1 MDTSSSQPEKKSIP
15 RFASFKPRPAP
26 PPEADRPPER
36 RSRDSSEK
44 EDRHGHHSKRH
55 RSRHRH
61 HRDHSRSRDHRRE
74 RKDIRHGHKEAHHS
88 ERELIPE
95 HRSAPQDTVK
105 LEEEASDLFVV
116 DRKGDRYNIIYGTIH
131 RYNVPFYHR
140 IGRGSVLGLPP
151 TYKIDRDT
159 AEGDALIIKAD
170 AWRSDG
176 SRTRSKSIISGVNT
190 QKTKILRIRPAPA
203 LDAAA
208 DASKDYLP
216 LKASMHQKPSDTSG
230 DEGSDDE
237 KYGYRSIHGKAKHE
251 DNLPSDMEEVS
262 DTNLS
267 GDETVRVDPD
277 KEIKQRSVELS
288 RNVELNPTDVRAWID
303 LVEHQESL
311 LKGSEG
317 EMKTLTY
324 AEKKSLADIKIS
336 LYEKAL
342 KKIGDHASR
351 DLLLLG
357 LLEEGAKLWDTK
369 KLSARWQAV
378 LKSNPHFIS
387 LWVKYLDFQ
396 QTEFLDFTYERCY
409 ATFIDCM
416 RLNKSASDNPEK
428 SHVQVYLFLRLTLFM
443 REAGFA
449 EHAVG
454 LWQAILELTLFHKGT
469 IDSATAREEVLSA
482 FMDFWDSEVARVGE
496 VGAKGWQSG
505 HNTLLEPRSFTP
517 QLRVNSKSI
526 FASWMSCE
534 REHIHNAR
542 LPARSLDE
550 ENDDPY
556 RVVLSTDLREVL
568 SLVWGLA
575 STDVLV
581 DSFLYF
587 CHLPPI
593 AFTNDSKKTNHW
605 MGDSFL
611 RNEFMS
617 SSDPALDRW
626 VHKYNTDTRN
636 TASVPVYFQ
645 NFVHSFD
652 TLFADHE
659 AWFSSIGPWATAVL
673 NSQSDVDP
681 GWVLKVLRSL
691 VEAMPQNDHLAAY
704 SIAVELACDRIKAA
718 KYAKSLLKKRPSSL
732 WLYNVYALIECR
744 SGNLEAA
751 NRVWETTLSMS
762 QNSKTFTE
770 REKVDSVLL
779 WHTCIWEMLE
789 AGSLDYVSYL
799 FNSIPQSSPSLK
811 APVDPKQYIFSPT
824 SLLKTHSLLS
834 DIQEALLAAGKAN
847 TFVACI
853 DCLAILAYLSKSR
866 DLNKALQPYSNAFD
880 RLATLSAQF
889 ESFRS
894 VSIELLHQAR
904 ARLLYYHARTSSIYK
919 PSQIRALLAD
929 SISLFPHNTI
939 FLSLF
944 AWNESRFRIEE
955 RVRDTI
961 MDITTKAHNRADQIL
976 TTQVPITSHLFSIFT
991 ELNRPIY
998 AGSTPH
1004 SVRAAFEKAIG
1015 DQDPS
1020 TPTHHDTLSTARS
1033 NLTLWKLYILFE
1045 LSQHD
1050 INRAKDVFYRGMRA
1064 CPWSKE
1070 LIMLAFSHL
1079 GADIVRERYP
1089 GASRK
1094 GDGMNFLELRSV
1106 YNVLIEKELRIHV
1119 DIEGELD
1126 ELVAEMQQK
1135 TAALGLPIAMPED
1148 ADSEDERTQ
1157 I

>member
-1 MDTSSSQPEKKSIP
+1 MDSSSSQPEKKSIP

-26 PPEADRPPER
+26 PPEADRPPDR

-44 EDRHGHHSKRH
+44 EGRHGHHSKRQ
-55 RSRHRH
+55 RSRHG
-61 HRDHSRSRDHRRE
+61 HRRERSRSRDRRRE
-74 RKDIRHGHKEAHHS
+74 RKDTRHGQKEAYHS
-88 ERELIPE
+88 AREPVPE
-95 HRSAPQDTVK
+95 HRPATHDTVK
-105 LEEEASDLFVV
+105 LGEASDLYVV
-116 DRKGDRYNIIYGTIH
+116 DRKGDQYNIIYGTIH
-131 RYNVPFYHR
+131 RYNVPLYHR

-159 AEGDALIIKAD
+159 TEGDALIIKAD

-176 SRTRSKSIISGVNT
+176 SRARSKSIISGLSP
-190 QKTKILRIRPAPA
+190 QKTKLLRIRPAST

-216 LKASMHQKPSDTSG
+216 LTESVHQKRGDVSG
-230 DEGSDDE
+230 DDGSDDE

-262 DTNLS
+262 DTDLS
-267 GDETVRVDPD
+267 GDEAMRVDPD
-277 KEIKQRSVELS
+277 KEIKQRNVELS
-288 RNVELNPTDVRAWID
+288 RNVDRNPTDVRAWID
-303 LVEHQESL
+303 LVEYQEFL

-317 EMKTLTY
+317 GSKSLTY

-342 KKIGDHASR
+342 KKVGGHTSR
-351 DLLLLG
+351 DILLLG

-369 KLSARWQAV
+369 KLSARWQAT

-387 LWVKYLDFQ
+387 LWVKYLDFR
-396 QTEFLDFTYERCY
+396 QTEFLDFTFERCY

-416 RLNKSASDNPEK
+416 RLNKSASDNPENG
-428 SHVQVYLFLRLTLFM
+428 HVQAYLFLRLTLFI
-443 REAGFA
+443 REAGFV
-449 EHAVG
+449 EHAIG
-454 LWQAILELTLFHKGT
+454 LWQAILELTFFQSGPM
-469 IDSATAREEVLSA
+469 DSATAREEVLSA
-482 FMDFWDSEVARVGE
+482 FTDFWDSEVMRIGE
-496 VGAKGWQSG
+496 VGAKGWQSDY
-505 HNTLLEPRSFTP
+505 NTLLEPRSFTP
-517 QLRVNSKSI
+517 QNRVDPKSI
-526 FASWMSCE
+526 FASWMACE
-534 REHIHNAR
+534 RERICNAR

-550 ENDDPY
+550 EDDDPY
-556 RVVLSTDLREVL
+556 RVILSTDLQEVL

-575 STDVLV
+575 STDVLI

-593 AFTNDSKKTNHW
+593 AFSNDSKTTNQW

-617 SSDPALDRW
+617 SSDSTLDRW
-626 VHKYNTDTRN
+626 VLKYDTDTRY
-636 TASVPVYFQ
+636 TASVPSYFQ

-673 NSQSDVDP
+673 NTQSDVDP
-681 GWVLKVLRSL
+681 AWVSKVLRSL
-691 VEAMPQNDHLAAY
+691 VEVMPRNDHLAAY
-704 SIAVELACDRIKAA
+704 AIAVEYTCDRKKAA

-762 QNSKTFTE
+762 QNSRTFSE
-770 REKVDSVLL
+770 GEKADTVLL
-779 WHTCIWEMLE
+779 WHTCIWEMME

-799 FNSIPQSSPSLK
+799 FNSMPQSSPSLK
-811 APVDPKQYIFSPT
+811 APVDPKQNTFSPT

-834 DIQEALLAAGKAN
+834 DSLETLLAAGKAN
-847 TFVACI
+847 AFMACT
-853 DCLAILAYLSKSR
+853 DCLAILAYLSNSR
-866 DLNKALQPYSNAFD
+866 DLNKALQQYSNTFS
-880 RLATLSAQF
+880 RLATLPAQF

-961 MDITTKAHNRADQIL
+961 MDITTKANSCADHIL

-991 ELNRPIY
+991 ELNRPVY
-998 AGSTPH
+998 SGSTPH

-1020 TPTHHDTLSTARS
+1020 NSTQHSTFSTARS

-1050 INRAKDVFYRGMRA
+1050 INRAKEVFYRGMRA

-1079 GADIVRERYP
+1079 GADIVREKYP
-1089 GASRK
+1089 STSRK
-1094 GDGMNFLELRSV
+1094 GDGMNFFELRNV
-1106 YNVLIEKELRIHV
+1106 YNVLIEKELRVHV
-1119 DIEGELD
+1119 DIEDELD

-1135 TAALGLPIAMPED
+1135 TATSGLPIAMPED
-1148 ADSEDERTQ
+1148 ADSEDERMQ
-1157 I
+1157 L

>member
-1 MDTSSSQPEKKSIP
+1 MDSSSSQPEKKSIP

-44 EDRHGHHSKRH
+44 EDKHGHHSKRH

-61 HRDHSRSRDHRRE
+61 HRDHSRSRDRRRE
-74 RKDIRHGHKEAHHS
+74 RKDIRHGHKEAYHS

-116 DRKGDRYNIIYGTIH
+116 DCKGDRYNIIYGTIH

-140 IGRGSVLGLPP
+140 IGRGSVLGLPS

-190 QKTKILRIRPAPA
+190 QKTKILRIRPAPT

-216 LKASMHQKPSDTSG
+216 LKASVHQKPSDISG

-288 RNVELNPTDVRAWID
+288 RNVERNPTDVRAWID

-317 EMKTLTY
+317 ETRTLTY

-351 DLLLLG
+351 DYLLLG

-369 KLSARWQAV
+369 KLSARWQTV
-378 LKSNPHFIS
+378 LKSSPHFIS
-387 LWVKYLDFQ
+387 LWVKYLDFR

-416 RLNKSASDNPEK
+416 RLNRSASDNPEK

-454 LWQAILELTLFHKGT
+454 LWQAILELTLFQSGT

-496 VGAKGWQSG
+496 VGAKGWRSG

-517 QLRVNSKSI
+517 RLRVNSKSI

-593 AFTNDSKKTNHW
+593 AFSNDSKKTNHW

-626 VHKYNTDTRN
+626 VHKWNTNTRT

-681 GWVLKVLRSL
+681 EWVSKVLRSL
-691 VEAMPQNDHLAAY
+691 VEAMPRNDHLAAY
-704 SIAVELACDRIKAA
+704 SIAVEFACDRIKAA

-732 WLYNVYALIECR
+732 WLYNVYALIERR

-751 NRVWETTLSMS
+751 DRVWETTLSMS
-762 QNSKTFTE
+762 QNSKMFTE
-770 REKVDSVLL
+770 REKADSVLL
-779 WHTCIWEMLE
+779 WHTYIWEMLE

-824 SLLKTHSLLS
+824 SLLKTHNLLS

-847 TFVACI
+847 T
-853 DCLAILAYLSKSR
+853 
-866 DLNKALQPYSNAFD
+866 
-880 RLATLSAQF
+880 
-889 ESFRS
+889 
-894 VSIELLHQAR
+894 
-904 ARLLYYHARTSSIYK
+904 
-919 PSQIRALLAD
+919 
-929 SISLFPHNTI
+929 ISLFPHNTI

-1020 TPTHHDTLSTARS
+1020 TPTHHNTVSTARS
-1033 NLTLWKLYILFE
+1033 SLTLWKLYILFE

-1079 GADIVRERYP
+1079 RADIIQERYP

-1119 DIEGELD
+1119 DIEDELD

-1148 ADSEDERTQ
+1148 ADSEDERMQ
-1157 I
+1157 L

>member
-1 MDTSSSQPEKKSIP
+1 MDSSSSQPEKKSIP

-44 EDRHGHHSKRH
+44 EDKHGHHSKRH

-61 HRDHSRSRDHRRE
+61 HRDHSRSRDRRRE
-74 RKDIRHGHKEAHHS
+74 RKDIRHGHKEAYHS

-116 DRKGDRYNIIYGTIH
+116 DCKGDRYNIIYGTIH

-140 IGRGSVLGLPP
+140 IGRGSVLGLPS

-190 QKTKILRIRPAPA
+190 QKTKILRIRPAPT

-216 LKASMHQKPSDTSG
+216 LKASVHQKPSDISG
-230 DEGSDDE
+230 DEGSVDE

-288 RNVELNPTDVRAWID
+288 RNVERNPTDVRAWID

-317 EMKTLTY
+317 ETRTLTY

-369 KLSARWQAV
+369 KLSARWQTV
-378 LKSNPHFIS
+378 LKSSPHFIS
-387 LWVKYLDFQ
+387 LWVKYLDFR

-416 RLNKSASDNPEK
+416 RLNRSASDNPEK

-454 LWQAILELTLFHKGT
+454 LWQAILELTLFQSGT
-469 IDSATAREEVLSA
+469 IGSATAREEVLSA

-496 VGAKGWQSG
+496 VGAKGWRSG

-517 QLRVNSKSI
+517 RLRVNSKSI

-593 AFTNDSKKTNHW
+593 AFSNDSKKTNHW

-626 VHKYNTDTRN
+626 VHKWNTNTRT

-681 GWVLKVLRSL
+681 EWVSKVLRSL
-691 VEAMPQNDHLAAY
+691 VEAMPRNDHLAAY
-704 SIAVELACDRIKAA
+704 SIAVEFACDRIKAA

-732 WLYNVYALIECR
+732 WLYNVYALIERR

-751 NRVWETTLSMS
+751 DRVWETTLSMS
-762 QNSKTFTE
+762 QNSKMFTE
-770 REKVDSVLL
+770 REKAD
-779 WHTCIWEMLE
+779 
-789 AGSLDYVSYL
+789 
-799 FNSIPQSSPSLK
+799 
-811 APVDPKQYIFSPT
+811 
-824 SLLKTHSLLS
+824 SLLS

-847 TFVACI
+847 TFVACV

-880 RLATLSAQF
+880 RLATLPVQF

-961 MDITTKAHNRADQIL
+961 MDITTKAHNRADQIF

-1020 TPTHHDTLSTARS
+1020 TPTHHNTVSTARS
-1033 NLTLWKLYILFE
+1033 SLTLWKLYILFE

-1079 GADIVRERYP
+1079 RADIIQERYP

-1119 DIEGELD
+1119 DIEDELD

-1148 ADSEDERTQ
+1148 ADSEDERMQ
-1157 I
+1157 L

>member
-1 MDTSSSQPEKKSIP
+1 MDSSSSQPEKKSIP

-44 EDRHGHHSKRH
+44 EDKHGHHSKRH

-61 HRDHSRSRDHRRE
+61 HRDHSRSRDRRRE
-74 RKDIRHGHKEAHHS
+74 RKDIRHGHKEAYHS

-116 DRKGDRYNIIYGTIH
+116 DCKGDRYNIIYGTIH

-140 IGRGSVLGLPP
+140 IGRGSVLGLPS

-190 QKTKILRIRPAPA
+190 QKTKILRIRPAPT

-216 LKASMHQKPSDTSG
+216 LKASVHQKPSDISG

-288 RNVELNPTDVRAWID
+288 RNVERNPTDVRAWID

-317 EMKTLTY
+317 ETRTLTY

-369 KLSARWQAV
+369 KLSARWQTV
-378 LKSNPHFIS
+378 LKSSPHFIS
-387 LWVKYLDFQ
+387 LWVKYLDFR

-416 RLNKSASDNPEK
+416 RLNRSASDNPEK

-454 LWQAILELTLFHKGT
+454 LWQAILELTLFQSGT

-496 VGAKGWQSG
+496 VGAKGWRSG

-517 QLRVNSKSI
+517 RLRVNSKSI

-593 AFTNDSKKTNHW
+593 AFSNDSKKTNHW

-626 VHKYNTDTRN
+626 VHKWNTNTRT

-681 GWVLKVLRSL
+681 EWVSKVLRSL
-691 VEAMPQNDHLAAY
+691 VEAMPRNDHLAAY
-704 SIAVELACDRIKAA
+704 SIAVEFACDRIKAA

-732 WLYNVYALIECR
+732 WLYNVYALIERR

-751 NRVWETTLSMS
+751 DRVWETTLSMS
-762 QNSKTFTE
+762 QNSKMFTE
-770 REKVDSVLL
+770 REKAD
-779 WHTCIWEMLE
+779 
-789 AGSLDYVSYL
+789 
-799 FNSIPQSSPSLK
+799 
-811 APVDPKQYIFSPT
+811 
-824 SLLKTHSLLS
+824 SLLS

-847 TFVACI
+847 TFVACV

-880 RLATLSAQF
+880 RLATLPVQF

-919 PSQIRALLAD
+919 HSQIRALLAD

-1020 TPTHHDTLSTARS
+1020 TPTHHNTVSTARS
-1033 NLTLWKLYILFE
+1033 SLTLWKLYILFE

-1079 GADIVRERYP
+1079 RADIIQERYP

-1119 DIEGELD
+1119 DIEDELD

-1148 ADSEDERTQ
+1148 ADSEDERMQ
-1157 I
+1157 L

>member
-1 MDTSSSQPEKKSIP
+1 MDSSSSQPEKKSIP

-44 EDRHGHHSKRH
+44 EDKHGHHSKRH

-61 HRDHSRSRDHRRE
+61 HRDHSRSRDRRRE
-74 RKDIRHGHKEAHHS
+74 RKDIRHGHKEAYHS

-116 DRKGDRYNIIYGTIH
+116 DCKGDRYNIIYGTIH

-140 IGRGSVLGLPP
+140 IGRGSVLGLPS

-190 QKTKILRIRPAPA
+190 QKTKILRIRPAPT

-216 LKASMHQKPSDTSG
+216 LKASVHQKPSDISG

-288 RNVELNPTDVRAWID
+288 RNVERNPTDVRAWID

-317 EMKTLTY
+317 ETRTLTY

-378 LKSNPHFIS
+378 LKSSPHFIS
-387 LWVKYLDFQ
+387 LWVKYLDFR

-416 RLNKSASDNPEK
+416 RLNRSASDNPEK

-454 LWQAILELTLFHKGT
+454 LWQAILELTLFQSGT

-496 VGAKGWQSG
+496 VGAKGWRSG

-517 QLRVNSKSI
+517 RLRVNSKSI

-593 AFTNDSKKTNHW
+593 AFSNDSKKTNHW

-626 VHKYNTDTRN
+626 VHKWNTNTRT

-681 GWVLKVLRSL
+681 EWVSKVLRSL
-691 VEAMPQNDHLAAY
+691 VEAMPRNDHLAAY
-704 SIAVELACDRIKAA
+704 SIAVEFACDRIKAA

-732 WLYNVYALIECR
+732 WLYNVYALIERR

-751 NRVWETTLSMS
+751 DRVWETTLSMS

-770 REKVDSVLL
+770 REKAD
-779 WHTCIWEMLE
+779 
-789 AGSLDYVSYL
+789 
-799 FNSIPQSSPSLK
+799 
-811 APVDPKQYIFSPT
+811 
-824 SLLKTHSLLS
+824 SLLS
-834 DIQEALLAAGKAN
+834 DIQEALLAAGNAN
-847 TFVACI
+847 TFVACV

-880 RLATLSAQF
+880 RLATLPVQF

-1020 TPTHHDTLSTARS
+1020 TPTHYNTVSTARS
-1033 NLTLWKLYILFE
+1033 SLTLWKLYILFE

-1079 GADIVRERYP
+1079 RADIIQERYP

-1119 DIEGELD
+1119 DIEDELD
-1126 ELVAEMQQK
+1126 EFVAEMQQK

-1148 ADSEDERTQ
+1148 ADSEDERM
-1157 I
+1157 

>member
-1 MDTSSSQPEKKSIP
+1 MDSSSSQPEKKSIP
-15 RFASFKPRPAP
+15 RFASFKSRPAP

-36 RSRDSSEK
+36 RSRDSSDK
-44 EDRHGHHSKRH
+44 EDRHRHHSKRH

-61 HRDHSRSRDHRRE
+61 HRDRSRSRDRRRE
-74 RKDIRHGHKEAHHS
+74 RKDIRHGHKEASHS

-95 HRSAPQDTVK
+95 HRLVPQDTVK
-105 LEEEASDLFVV
+105 VEEASDLYVV
-116 DRKGDRYNIIYGTIH
+116 DRKGDRYNVIYGTIH
-131 RYNVPFYHR
+131 RYNVPLYYR

-151 TYKIDRDT
+151 IYKIDRDT

-176 SRTRSKSIISGVNT
+176 SRARSKSIISGVNT
-190 QKTKILRIRPAPA
+190 QRTKLLRIRPTPT

-216 LKASMHQKPSDTSG
+216 LTASVHQKRSDASG
-230 DEGSDDE
+230 HAGSDDE
-237 KYGYRSIHGKAKHE
+237 RYGYRSIHGKAKHE

-262 DTNLS
+262 DTDLS

-277 KEIKQRSVELS
+277 REIKQRNVELS
-288 RNVELNPTDVRAWID
+288 RNVERNPTDVRAWVD
-303 LVEHQESL
+303 LVKHQESL

-317 EMKTLTY
+317 ETKALTF

-342 KKIGDHASR
+342 KMVGEHASR

-378 LKSNPHFIS
+378 LKSNPRFIS
-387 LWVKYLDFQ
+387 LWVKYLDFR

-416 RLNKSASDNPEK
+416 RLNRSASDSPEK
-428 SHVQVYLFLRLTLFM
+428 AHVQVYLFLRLTLFI
-443 REAGFA
+443 REAGFT

-454 LWQAILELTLFHKGT
+454 LWQAILELTFFQSGT
-469 IDSATAREEVLSA
+469 MDSVTAREEVLSA
-482 FMDFWDSEVARVGE
+482 FMDFWDSEVVRIGE

-505 HNTLLEPRSFTP
+505 HNTLLEPDPSHRKIEST
-517 QLRVNSKSI
+517 RT
-526 FASWMSCE
+526 
-534 REHIHNAR
+534 
-542 LPARSLDE
+542 RSLDE

-556 RVVLSTDLREVL
+556 RVVLSADLPEVL

-593 AFTNDSKKTNHW
+593 AFSSNSKTTNHW

-617 SSDPALDRW
+617 SSDSTLDRW
-626 VHKYNTDTRN
+626 VPKYGTDARN

-659 AWFSSIGPWATAVL
+659 AWFSSIGPWATAAL
-673 NSQSDVDP
+673 NSRSDVDP
-681 GWVLKVLRSL
+681 SWVSKVLRSL
-691 VEAMPQNDHLAAY
+691 VEAMPQNDHMAAY
-704 SIAVELACDRIKAA
+704 AIAVEFACDRSKAA
-718 KYAKSLLKKRPSSL
+718 KYAKFLLKKRPSSL
-732 WLYNVYALIECR
+732 WLYNVYALIERR

-770 REKVDSVLL
+770 EKVDAVLL

-799 FNSIPQSSPSLK
+799 FSSMPQSSPSLK
-811 APVDPKQYIFSPT
+811 APVDPNQYILNPT
-824 SLLKTHSLLS
+824 NLLKTQSLLS
-834 DIQEALLAAGKAN
+834 DNQEASLAAEKAN
-847 TFVACI
+847 TFVACT
-853 DCLAILAYLSKSR
+853 DCLAILAYLFNSR
-866 DLNKALQPYSNAFD
+866 DLNKALQPYSNAFN
-880 RLATLSAQF
+880 RLATMPAQF

-894 VSIELLHQAR
+894 ISTELLHQAR
-904 ARLLYYHARTSSIYK
+904 ARLLYYHARTSNIYK
-919 PSQIRALLAD
+919 PSQIRALLTD

-991 ELNRPIY
+991 ELNRPMY

-1015 DQDPS
+1015 DKDPS
-1020 TPTHHDTLSTARS
+1020 TSAHHNTISTARS

-1050 INRAKDVFYRGMRA
+1050 INRAKDVFYRGMRV

-1079 GADIVRERYP
+1079 RADIVRELHP
-1089 GASRK
+1089 SASRK
-1094 GDGMNFLELRSV
+1094 GDGMNFFELRSV
-1106 YNVLIEKELRIHV
+1106 YNVLIEKELRVHV
-1119 DIEGELD
+1119 DIEDEVD

-1148 ADSEDERTQ
+1148 ADSEDEQ
-1157 I
+1157 MQL

>member
-1 MDTSSSQPEKKSIP
+1 MDSSSSQPEKKSIP

-44 EDRHGHHSKRH
+44 EDKHGHHSKRH

-61 HRDHSRSRDHRRE
+61 HRDHSRSRDRRRE
-74 RKDIRHGHKEAHHS
+74 RKDIRHGHKEAYHS

-116 DRKGDRYNIIYGTIH
+116 DCKGDRYNIIYGTIH

-140 IGRGSVLGLPP
+140 IGRGSVLGLPS

-190 QKTKILRIRPAPA
+190 QKTKILRIRPAPT

-216 LKASMHQKPSDTSG
+216 LKASVHQKPSDISG

-288 RNVELNPTDVRAWID
+288 RNVERNPTDVRAWID

-317 EMKTLTY
+317 ETRTLTY

-369 KLSARWQAV
+369 KLSARWQTV
-378 LKSNPHFIS
+378 LKSSPHFIS
-387 LWVKYLDFQ
+387 LWVKYLDFR

-416 RLNKSASDNPEK
+416 RLNRSASDNPEK

-454 LWQAILELTLFHKGT
+454 LWQAILELTLFQSGT

-496 VGAKGWQSG
+496 VGAKGWRSG

-517 QLRVNSKSI
+517 RLRVNSKSI

-593 AFTNDSKKTNHW
+593 AFSNDSKKTNHW

-626 VHKYNTDTRN
+626 VHKWNTNTRT

-681 GWVLKVLRSL
+681 EWVSKVLRSL
-691 VEAMPQNDHLAAY
+691 VEAMPRNDHLAAY
-704 SIAVELACDRIKAA
+704 SIAVEFACDRIKAA

-732 WLYNVYALIECR
+732 WLYNVYALIERR

-751 NRVWETTLSMS
+751 DRVWETTLSMS
-762 QNSKTFTE
+762 QNSKMFTE
-770 REKVDSVLL
+770 REKAD
-779 WHTCIWEMLE
+779 
-789 AGSLDYVSYL
+789 
-799 FNSIPQSSPSLK
+799 
-811 APVDPKQYIFSPT
+811 
-824 SLLKTHSLLS
+824 SLLS

-847 TFVACI
+847 TFVACV

-880 RLATLSAQF
+880 RLATLPVQF

-961 MDITTKAHNRADQIL
+961 MDITTKAHNRADQIF

-1020 TPTHHDTLSTARS
+1020 TPTHHNTVSTARS
-1033 NLTLWKLYILFE
+1033 SLTLWKLYILFE

-1079 GADIVRERYP
+1079 RADIIQERYP

-1119 DIEGELD
+1119 DIEDELD

-1148 ADSEDERTQ
+1148 ADSEDERMQ
-1157 I
+1157 L

>member
-1 MDTSSSQPEKKSIP
+1 MDSSSSQPEKKSIP

-36 RSRDSSEK
+36 RSRDSSDK
-44 EDRHGHHSKRH
+44 EDRHRHHSKRH

-61 HRDHSRSRDHRRE
+61 HRDRSRSRDRRRE
-74 RKDIRHGHKEAHHS
+74 RKNIRHDHKEASHS

-95 HRSAPQDTVK
+95 HRLVPQDTVK
-105 LEEEASDLFVV
+105 LEAEASDLYVV

-131 RYNVPFYHR
+131 RYNVPLYYR

-170 AWRSDG
+170 AWRSDS
-176 SRTRSKSIISGVNT
+176 SRTRSKSIISGGNT
-190 QKTKILRIRPAPA
+190 QRTKLLRIRPAPT

-216 LKASMHQKPSDTSG
+216 LTASVHHKRSDVSG
-230 DEGSDDE
+230 HEGSDDE
-237 KYGYRSIHGKAKHE
+237 RYGYRSIHGKAKQE

-262 DTNLS
+262 DTDLS
-267 GDETVRVDPD
+267 GDETARVDPD
-277 KEIKQRSVELS
+277 KEVKQRNVELS
-288 RNVELNPTDVRAWID
+288 RNVERNPTDVRAWID

-317 EMKTLTY
+317 ETKTLTY

-342 KKIGDHASR
+342 KKVGGHASR

-387 LWVKYLDFQ
+387 LWVKYLDFR
-396 QTEFLDFTYERCY
+396 QTEFLEFTYERCY

-416 RLNKSASDNPEK
+416 RLNRSASDNPEK
-428 SHVQVYLFLRLTLFM
+428 AHVQVYLFLRLTLFI
-443 REAGFA
+443 REAGFT

-454 LWQAILELTLFHKGT
+454 LWQAILELTFFQSGT
-469 IDSATAREEVLSA
+469 TDSVTAREEVLSA
-482 FMDFWDSEVARVGE
+482 FMDFWDSEVVRIGE

-505 HNTLLEPRSFTP
+505 LNTHLEPRSFTS
-517 QLRVNSKSI
+517 QNRVNSKSV

-534 REHIHNAR
+534 RERINNAR

-556 RVVLSTDLREVL
+556 RVVLSADLLEVL

-593 AFTNDSKKTNHW
+593 AFSSNSKTTNHW

-617 SSDPALDRW
+617 SSDSTLDRW
-626 VHKYNTDTRN
+626 VPKYDTDARN
-636 TASVPVYFQ
+636 TASAPGYFQ

-659 AWFSSIGPWATAVL
+659 AWFSSIGPWATSVL
-673 NSQSDVDP
+673 NSRSDVDP
-681 GWVLKVLRSL
+681 GWVSKVLRSL
-691 VEAMPQNDHLAAY
+691 VELMPQNDHLAAY
-704 SIAVELACDRIKAA
+704 AIAVEFAGDRSKAA

-732 WLYNVYALIECR
+732 WLYNVYALIERR

-770 REKVDSVLL
+770 EEKVDAVFL

-799 FNSIPQSSPSLK
+799 FSSMPQSSPSLK
-811 APVDPKQYIFSPT
+811 APVDPKQYIFNPT
-824 SLLKTHSLLS
+824 SLLKTQS
-834 DIQEALLAAGKAN
+834 
-847 TFVACI
+847 
-853 DCLAILAYLSKSR
+853 
-866 DLNKALQPYSNAFD
+866 PYSNGFN
-880 RLATLSAQF
+880 RLATLPAKF

-894 VSIELLHQAR
+894 ISIELLHQAR

-961 MDITTKAHNRADQIL
+961 MDITTKAHNRADQIF

-991 ELNRPIY
+991 ELNRPVY

-1015 DQDPS
+1015 DKDPS
-1020 TPTHHDTLSTARS
+1020 TSTHHNTLSTARS

-1079 GADIVRERYP
+1079 RADIVRELHP
-1089 GASRK
+1089 SASRK
-1094 GDGMNFLELRSV
+1094 GDGMNFFELRSV
-1106 YNVLIEKELRIHV
+1106 YNVLIEKELRVHV
-1119 DIEGELD
+1119 DIEDELD
-1126 ELVAEMQQK
+1126 ELLAEMQQK

-1148 ADSEDERTQ
+1148 ADSEDEQ
-1157 I
+1157 MQL

>member
-1 MDTSSSQPEKKSIP
+1 MDSSSSQPEKKSIP

-36 RSRDSSEK
+36 RSRDSSDK
-44 EDRHGHHSKRH
+44 EDRHRHHSKRH

-61 HRDHSRSRDHRRE
+61 HRDRSRSRDRRRE
-74 RKDIRHGHKEAHHS
+74 RKNIRHDHKEASHS

-95 HRSAPQDTVK
+95 HRLVPQDTVK
-105 LEEEASDLFVV
+105 LEAEASDLYVV

-131 RYNVPFYHR
+131 RYNVPLYYR

-151 TYKIDRDT
+151 AYKIDRDT

-176 SRTRSKSIISGVNT
+176 SRTRSKSIISGGNT
-190 QKTKILRIRPAPA
+190 QRTKLLRIRPAPT

-216 LKASMHQKPSDTSG
+216 LTASVHHKRSDVSG
-230 DEGSDDE
+230 HEGSDDE
-237 KYGYRSIHGKAKHE
+237 RYGYRSIHGKAKQE

-262 DTNLS
+262 DTDLS
-267 GDETVRVDPD
+267 GDETARVDPD
-277 KEIKQRSVELS
+277 KEVKQRNVELS
-288 RNVELNPTDVRAWID
+288 RNVERNPTDVRAWID

-317 EMKTLTY
+317 ETKTLTY

-342 KKIGDHASR
+342 KKVGGHASR

-357 LLEEGAKLWDTK
+357 LLEEGAKLWDAK

-387 LWVKYLDFQ
+387 LWVKYLDFR
-396 QTEFLDFTYERCY
+396 QTEFLEFTYERCY

-416 RLNKSASDNPEK
+416 RLNRSASDNPEK
-428 SHVQVYLFLRLTLFM
+428 AHVQVYLFLRLTLFI
-443 REAGFA
+443 REAGFT
-449 EHAVG
+449 ERAVG
-454 LWQAILELTLFHKGT
+454 LWQAILELTFFQSGT
-469 IDSATAREEVLSA
+469 TDSVTAREEVLSA
-482 FMDFWDSEVARVGE
+482 FMDFWDSEVVRIGE

-505 HNTLLEPRSFTP
+505 LNTLLEPRSFTS
-517 QLRVNSKSI
+517 QNRVNSKSV

-534 REHIHNAR
+534 RERINNAR

-556 RVVLSTDLREVL
+556 RVVLSADLLEVL

-593 AFTNDSKKTNHW
+593 AFSSNSKTTNHW

-617 SSDPALDRW
+617 SSDSTLDRW
-626 VHKYNTDTRN
+626 VPKYDTDARN
-636 TASVPVYFQ
+636 TASAPSYFQ

-659 AWFSSIGPWATAVL
+659 AWFSSIGPWATSVL
-673 NSQSDVDP
+673 NSRSDVDP
-681 GWVLKVLRSL
+681 GWVSKVLRSL
-691 VEAMPQNDHLAAY
+691 VELMPQNDHLAAY
-704 SIAVELACDRIKAA
+704 AIAVEFAGDRSKAA

-732 WLYNVYALIECR
+732 WLYNVYALIERR

-770 REKVDSVLL
+770 EEKVDAVFL

-799 FNSIPQSSPSLK
+799 FSSMPQSSPSLK
-811 APVDPKQYIFSPT
+811 APVDPKQYKFNPT
-824 SLLKTHSLLS
+824 SLLKTQSLLS
-834 DIQEALLAAGKAN
+834 DNQEASLAAGKAN
-847 TFVACI
+847 TFVACT
-853 DCLAILAYLSKSR
+853 DCLAILTYLSNSR
-866 DLNKALQPYSNAFD
+866 DLNKALQPYSNGFN
-880 RLATLSAQF
+880 RLATLPAKF

-894 VSIELLHQAR
+894 ISIELLHQAR

-961 MDITTKAHNRADQIL
+961 MDITTKAHNRADQIF

-991 ELNRPIY
+991 ELNRPVY

-1015 DQDPS
+1015 DKDPS
-1020 TPTHHDTLSTARS
+1020 TSTHHNTLSTARS

-1079 GADIVRERYP
+1079 RADIVRELHP
-1089 GASRK
+1089 SASRK
-1094 GDGMNFLELRSV
+1094 GDGMNFFELRSV
-1106 YNVLIEKELRIHV
+1106 YNVLIEKELRVHV
-1119 DIEGELD
+1119 DIEDELD
-1126 ELVAEMQQK
+1126 ELLAEMQQK

-1148 ADSEDERTQ
+1148 ADSEDEQ
-1157 I
+1157 MQL